1 MQISKASCY
10 AYMFLKFNT
19 TANDYMND
27 YIFDLWFFIFFFFDF
42 MWSFIW
48 ILFRHVHSIIPVRL
62 HDQSEQLI
70 SILYL
75 LLLSK

>member
-27 YIFDLWFFIFFFFDF
+27 YIFDLWFFIFFFFWFYVKFHLDTF
-42 MWSFIW
+42 PTCALHYSSQIARS
-48 ILFRHVHSIIPVRL
+48 IRAANKHSLYIIT
-62 HDQSEQLI
+62 
-70 SILYL
+70 
-75 LLLSK
+75 K